1 MASALYPERSPDVLH
16 VLAPMRE
23 GGLERV
29 VTMLAR
35 RQIDGGVHV
44 AVVLEPHDVHD
55 HPFVER
61 LRMSGVPVTVIA
73 VGARSYGSE
82 YRALSHLI
90 SRLAPRIV
98 HTHGYRADIIAG
110 AAARRSRASHVSTVH
125 GFTAGAGGFRNRF
138 YEMLQRFSLRKSR
151 AVMAVSAPLVA
162 RLVGAGIARSRIHLV
177 VNGFVP
183 DGATLARGEAR
194 ARLGIP
200 PGEKTIG
207 WIGRLS
213 TEKGADVMLDA
224 LAMTDPWW
232 KLSILGE
239 GPELGSLRA
248 RADRLGIAG
257 RVKWHGSV
265 GGAGALLTAFDA
277 FVLSSR
283 TEGTPIALFEAMH
296 AGVPVIAT
304 AVGGVPDVIT
314 GNQAILV
321 SPERPELIAAA
332 LAELTRDPRGATRR
346 AELARERLGN
356 EFGHTKWL
364 EAINTVYAVAE
375 RSA

>member
-1 MASALYPERSPDVLH
+1 MVSTLDSERPSNVLH

-35 RQIDGGVHV
+35 GQVDDGVQV
-44 AVVLEPHDVHD
+44 AVVLEPHDVQG

-61 LRMSGVPVTVIA
+61 LRRSGVPVTVIA
-73 VGARSYGSE
+73 VGARSYGAE
-82 YRALSHLI
+82 YRALSDLI
-90 SRLAPRIV
+90 SRLAPRVI

-110 AAARRSRASHVSTVH
+110 AAARRTRGTHVSTVH
-125 GFTAGAGGFRNRF
+125 GFTGGGGGLRNRL
-138 YEMLQRFSLRKSR
+138 YEILQRLSLRKAR

-162 RLVGAGIARSRIHLV
+162 RLVGAGIPRRRIHLV
-177 VNGFVP
+177 VNGFV
-183 DGATLARGEAR
+183 DDDTLQSRAEAR
-194 ARLGIP
+194 ARLGLP
-200 PGEKTIG
+200 RGERTVG

-224 LAMTDPWW
+224 LATADPSW
-232 KLSILGE
+232 KLSIVGE

-248 RADRLGIAG
+248 RADRLGIAE
-257 RVKWHGSV
+257 RVRWHGSV
-265 GGAGALLTAFDA
+265 AGAGALLAAFDA

-283 TEGTPIALFEAMH
+283 TEGTPIALFEAMN
-296 AGVPVIAT
+296 AKVPVIAT

-314 GNQAILV
+314 HEQGILV

-332 LAELTRDPRGATRR
+332 LGELLNDPAGAARR
-346 AELARERLGN
+346 AELAKDRL
-356 EFGHTKWL
+356 EQAFAHPTWL
-364 EAINTVYAVAE
+364 ATIKRVYALAQT
-375 RSA
+375 AP